1 MANGTTV
8 TINTQNEYVT
18 IESVAVNDDFTG
30 FTLGKK
36 YNMYAQGLSYIKI
49 GAAVFPVC
57 NRNFNFTMGED
68 DPYIKT
74 YQGNCLLTIL
84 EVYENA

>member
-8 TINTQNEYVT
+8 TVNTQNEYVT
-18 IESVAVNDDFTG
+18 VESVAVDDNFTG

-36 YNMYAQGLSYIKI
+36 YNMYVQGLAYIKVD
-49 GAAVFPVC
+49 AAVFPV
-57 NRNFNFTMGED
+57 NNTNFDFTMGED

-74 YQGNCLLTIL
+74 YQGNCLLTVL